1 MTCLGAEAG
10 IYDPERPT
18 DVNEVS
24 HYFKAQRQDYYQ
36 RLQDVRDGGRWE
48 DWLKFFLRGVAEVSR
63 EATQT
68 ARAIVDLREKDRGK
82 IINELGRV
90 AGSALKVHELLFK
103 FPLISVNP
111 ISEML
116 GVSFTS
122 ANRLI
127 DRMVDT
133 GILVESTGNA
143 RNRVFNCSDYIRLF
157 TDR

>member
-48 DWLKFFLRGVAEVSR
+48 DWLKFFLRGVAEV
-63 EATQT
+63 
-68 ARAIVDLREKDRGK
+68 
-82 IINELGRV
+82 
-90 AGSALKVHELLFK
+90 K